1 MTEHSLVEKAISELS
16 KTTKKI
22 SYQQIID
29 HLADDIVSSCDATK
43 ENAIDDLKSFWIY
56 ELERATCDAEI
67 TLIRAEPSFEN
78 IKKKL
83 EDKMEVTQGNGP
95 ATAVTTTKP
104 ATPSISP
111 KAKAKSTSTASSK
124 LLTKEEKQQIDK
136 MFAKL
141 DLEKFWTLKATEK
154 EAAKKKEKPKAVE
167 EKIMEFARKCN
178 YHPPSQSLILD
189 IEDDHW
195 ESVFTTDE
203 LGELEEDHGNPLLLP
218 VTECIADKLT
228 ELLQTVKTP
237 KDVYKYAQKIVH
249 DPIDDPLLVWLTM
262 TLMSVSLLCMKHADV
277 KEGYLESDKQYQ
289 MWGFI
294 NTVFIGSPITAYS
307 KEKSSKANATA
318 SNSKRKLSAVEEVQR
333 KAMGR
338 KMDAIYISGGKELG
352 CMEVVSEADQTKE
365 WKDGMVKMPVVM

>member
-1 MTEHSLVEKAISELS
+1 
-16 KTTKKI
+16 
-22 SYQQIID
+22 
-29 HLADDIVSSCDATK
+29 
-43 ENAIDDLKSFWIY
+43 
-56 ELERATCDAEI
+56 
-67 TLIRAEPSFEN
+67 
-78 IKKKL
+78 
-83 EDKMEVTQGNGP
+83 MEVTQGNGP
-95 ATAVTTTKP
+95 ATAVTATKP

-141 DLEKFWTLKATEK
+141 DPEKFRTLKATEK

-178 YHPPSQSLILD
+178 YYYPSQSLILD
-189 IEDDHW
+189 LEDDHC

-228 ELLQTVKTP
+228 ELLQTVKI
-237 KDVYKYAQKIVH
+237 DH

-262 TLMSVSLLCMKHADV
+262 TLMPVSLLCMKHADV

-318 SNSKRKLSAVEEVQR
+318 SNSKHKLSTVEEVQR

-338 KMDAIYISGGKELG
+338 KMDAIYISGGKEVG

>member
-1 MTEHSLVEKAISELS
+1 
-16 KTTKKI
+16 
-22 SYQQIID
+22 
-29 HLADDIVSSCDATK
+29 
-43 ENAIDDLKSFWIY
+43 
-56 ELERATCDAEI
+56 
-67 TLIRAEPSFEN
+67 
-78 IKKKL
+78 
-83 EDKMEVTQGNGP
+83 
-95 ATAVTTTKP
+95 
-104 ATPSISP
+104 
-111 KAKAKSTSTASSK
+111 
-124 LLTKEEKQQIDK
+124 

-218 VTECIADKLT
+218 KM
-228 ELLQTVKTP
+228 P
-237 KDVYKYAQKIVH
+237 KDVYKYAQKIDH
-249 DPIDDPLLVWLTM
+249 DPIDDPLLAWLTM

-352 CMEVVSEADQTKE
+352 CMEVVSEADQMKE